1 MVDLSHSVEME
12 RFQSA
17 LERVLF
23 MARLLRETD
32 YVGEDALL
40 FLLADLDALIKAY
53 EPVKKVINDMI

>member
-1 MVDLSHSVEME
+1 MADLSHSVEME

-40 FLLADLDALIKAY
+40 FLLDDLDALIKAY
-53 EPVKKVINDMI
+53 EPVEKVINDMI